1 MRLGIDID
9 GTIKQTQRTAI
20 QLYNEVLN
28 RDVKEDE
35 VTTFYLDE
43 PYGLSEEEGRRIW
56 RKLEAKIY
64 TVGIPLE
71 HAPEALQQLKGE
83 GNQIYFITARPDTD
97 RIRKITI
104 EWLKKH
110 NFPYNGE
117 NLFMNAHDKGTVANQ
132 LGIDLFFEDD
142 PEHIN
147 NLLAKKIHT
156 IIMDAKYNQDYPA
169 DIPRIKNWQE
179 GIEYIHQFE
188 KAL

>member
-71 HAPEALQQLKGE
+71 HAPEALQQLKRE
-83 GNQIYFITARPDTD
+83 GNLIYFITARPDTD

-104 EWLKKH
+104 EWLK
-110 NFPYNGE
+110 NIIF
-117 NLFMNAHDKGTVANQ
+117 
-132 LGIDLFFEDD
+132 
-142 PEHIN
+142 HIME
-147 NLLAKKIHT
+147 KI
-156 IIMDAKYNQDYPA
+156 
-169 DIPRIKNWQE
+169 
-179 GIEYIHQFE
+179 F
-188 KAL
+188 L